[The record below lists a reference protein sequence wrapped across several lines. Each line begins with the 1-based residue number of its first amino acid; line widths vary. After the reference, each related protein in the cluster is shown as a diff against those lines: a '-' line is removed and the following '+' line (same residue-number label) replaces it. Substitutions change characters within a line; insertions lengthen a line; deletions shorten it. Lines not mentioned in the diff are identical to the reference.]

1 VLQTKPAI
9 RGARMRLP
17 TVEDAGVCEGRGLL
31 ASNSV
36 YTGPSTWSLSHVT
49 TTGCRAAAAATIDTK
64 IEA

>member
-1 VLQTKPAI
+1 
-9 RGARMRLP
+9 MRLP

-36 YTGPSTWSLSHVT
+36 STGPSTWSLSHVT
-49 TTGCRAAAAATIDTK
+49 TTGCRAAAAAATINTK